1 MRSASLLLSV
11 SLFLSEADSR
21 ANMHAQ
27 VSPHRPDVICAYCMR
42 MQALSCKHTSCT
54 SHTISAQSHVCR
66 RALARSHTQNEN
78 KLKKQTKQKTNRKPG
93 IVRCKIYTRTRSPYS
108 GPALCVYV
116 VLRQQQVVG
125 LLEKRVA
132 LIFFRDFPD

>member
-1 MRSASLLLSV
+1 MISMRSASLLLSV

-78 KLKKQTKQKTNRKPG
+78 KLKNKQNKKQTENQVLLDAKFTHARALRIPG
-93 IVRCKIYTRTRSPYS
+93 LHYMCLRGAATAAGRGAS
-108 GPALCVYV
+108 GKKG
-116 VLRQQQVVG
+116 RID
-125 LLEKRVA
+125 LL
-132 LIFFRDFPD
+132 

>member
-78 KLKKQTKQKTNRKPG
+78 KLKNKTKNKQKTRY
-93 IVRCKIYTRTRSPYS
+93 CKMLNLHTH
-108 GPALCVYV
+108 ALSVFRACIICVYV